1 MEVPPGYGENI
12 NTKTVYKLKK
22 AFYGLEQS
30 PWGWFERFARV
41 MMVMMIHTKLRGSYT
56 IY

>member
-41 MMVMMIHTKLRGSYT
+41 MMVMLIQTKLGGSYT